1 MDDKL
6 YPLIVLLVGIV
17 VVFVGLVSLV
27 FIVKLMALICSGFAK
42 KEKKAN
48 VANPASDIPEKNAPA
63 NPGMSDEERRR
74 LITAI
79 SAAIGEM
86 TGLDNIR
93 IKSIKRIR
101 DLGNEIG
108 FLQNHLYQEGIILF
122 VCSDRS
128 FNFENFNFQEVS
140 YA

>member
-42 KEKKAN
+42 KEKKAS
-48 VANPASDIPEKNAPA
+48 VANPAYDSLDKNTSA
-63 NPGMSDEERRR
+63 NPGMSEEERRR

-86 TGLDNIR
+86 TGLDNLR
-93 IKSIKRIR
+93 IKSIKRIGAADASESGDER
-101 DLGNEIG
+101 QRKIAAIAAAIAETSGMK
-108 FLQNHLYQEGIILF
+108 
-122 VCSDRS
+122 SDS
-128 FNFENFNFQEVS
+128 FKITSIKRV
-140 YA
+140 

>member
-86 TGLDNIR
+86 TGMDNIR
-93 IKSIKRIR
+93 ITSIKRLGSVNGAQHDRREVIAAMSAAIAQAS
-101 DLGNEIG
+101 DL
-108 FLQNHLYQEGIILF
+108 
-122 VCSDRS
+122 STDS
-128 FNFENFNFQEVS
+128 FRITS
-140 YA
+140 IKKLS